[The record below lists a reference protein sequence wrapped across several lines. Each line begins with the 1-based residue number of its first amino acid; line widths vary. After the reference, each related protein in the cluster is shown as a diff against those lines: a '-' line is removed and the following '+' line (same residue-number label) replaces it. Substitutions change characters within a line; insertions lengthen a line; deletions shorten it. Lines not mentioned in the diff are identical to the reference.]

1 MKYKIIVKQIN
12 IIDID
17 ALTADSALKKVKDQI
32 LQQDPRAL
40 VEIDIVEEGKIEE
53 EDE

>member
-17 ALTADSALKKVKDQI
+17 ALTAEEAIKKVKDQMV
-32 LQQDPRAL
+32 QQNPRTL
-40 VEIDIVEEGKIEE
+40 FEIRVAEEGKVEE
-53 EDE
+53 NE